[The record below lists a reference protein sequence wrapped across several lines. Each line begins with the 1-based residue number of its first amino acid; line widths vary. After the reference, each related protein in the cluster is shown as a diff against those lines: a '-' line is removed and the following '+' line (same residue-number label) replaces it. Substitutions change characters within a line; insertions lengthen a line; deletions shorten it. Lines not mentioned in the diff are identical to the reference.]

1 MLRKLRRAMGDRDRA
16 CWLTGLVEADDALV
30 GGRRPRQARARRRGQ
45 AAGAVRGGAPGE
57 RAGLLAAKVVGAFHG
72 VSRTRLQECL
82 DEFVFR
88 FNRRFREGQLPARLV
103 EAAVTHVPV
112 PLRLKPV

>member
-1 MLRKLRRAMGDRDRA
+1 M
-16 CWLTGLVEADDALV
+16 EADDALV
-30 GGRRPRQARARRRGQ
+30 GGRRPGKRGRGAGGKQPVPFAVERR
-45 AAGAVRGGAPGE
+45 GE
-57 RAGLLAAKVVGAFHG
+57 RAGLLAAKVVGAFHD